1 MLLRE
6 QMQTPATA
14 TAAAK
19 EIASYTCRGMA
30 VLMMIILIVWNEA
43 KVIKYVKRN
52 EVHITAVTNK

>member
-1 MLLRE
+1 
-6 QMQTPATA
+6 MQTPATA
-14 TAAAK
+14 TAAAAK
-19 EIASYTCRGMA
+19 EIASYTCRGMT

>member
-1 MLLRE
+1 
-6 QMQTPATA
+6 MQTPA

-19 EIASYTCRGMA
+19 EIASYTCPDMA